1 VGYALHDSCVNVGF
15 FYIKNAGVPE
25 DLRQRALHL
34 AEQFFALPE
43 VGCREEGKTDKEP
56 LRYGLTQTGGL
67 LRDGTQHAGRTT
79 TIIDM
84 MMY

>member
-1 VGYALHDSCVNVGF
+1 VGF

-25 DLRQRALHL
+25 DLRQRALQL

-43 VGCREEGKTDKEP
+43 VGLREEGKTDKET
-56 LRYGLTQTGGL
+56 LTETGGL
-67 LRDGTQHAGRTT
+67 LEDGTQHAGSLT